1 MSAVLAFFKF
11 IYEHK
16 EKLIL
21 GVLVVVFAGVAF
33 VHVRAKKNSGSKK
46 ENAKNSTIT
55 GQDKRKGPPRRKPS
69 QYRIPVFGNKY
80 SLETYLRL
88 IKKKDIFKE
97 PEIKKEKPEQEPKKK
112 IPRWAEITIKS
123 IFDPTRSGSY
133 IAIIEVDKRRRFVK
147 EGEQFGEYEIRRIDG
162 VRNCLTI
169 VRRGTRGE
177 GEEKEFCKKD

>member
-11 IYEHK
+11 IYEQK

-33 VHVRAKKNSGSKK
+33 VHVRAKKDSGSKK
-46 ENAKNSTIT
+46 ENAKNSPIT
-55 GQDKRKGPPRRKPS
+55 GRDKREIVPPREPS
-69 QYRIPVFGNKY
+69 QYRVPVLGNKY

-97 PEIKKEKPEQEPKKK
+97 PEIKREKPERGLEEK
-112 IPRWAEITIKS
+112 IPRWAGITIKS

-133 IAIIEVDKRRRFVK
+133 IAIIEVDKRRRFVR
-147 EGEQFGEYEIRRIDG
+147 EGEQFGEYEVRRIDG

-169 VRRGTRGE
+169 VRRGTKGE